1 MQIYKFN
8 KTEFDGVNAKLLY
21 EDKFSKE
28 ICLSMAKNSF
38 MKEHFAP
45 SPIKVQV
52 LKGSI
57 EFGVGDEKVILSQF
71 DMIALD
77 SMIKHSLKANE
88 DSIIRLSL
96 SLNDTFSR
104 VKEVLDK

>member
-8 KTEFDGVNAKLLY
+8 NTEFDGVNAKLLY

-28 ICLSMAKNSF
+28 ICLSMEKSSF
-38 MKEHFAP
+38 MKEHFAS
-45 SPIKVQV
+45 SPIKIHV

-57 EFGVGDEKVILSQF
+57 EFGVGDEKVILNQF
-71 DMIALD
+71 DMISLD

-88 DSIIRLSL
+88 DSIIRLSM

-104 VKEVLDK
+104 IKEVLDK

>member
-8 KTEFDGVNAKLLY
+8 KTEFNGVNAKLLY

-45 SPIKVQV
+45 NPIKIHV
-52 LKGSI
+52 LKGSV
-57 EFGVGDEKVILSQF
+57 EFCVYNEKVILNEL
-71 DMIALD
+71 DMIDLG
-77 SMIKHSLKANE
+77 SMVKHSLKANE

-104 VKEVLDK
+104 VKEVLNK